1 MIIYL
6 INLFLLST
14 IATSGILLGISDI
27 IDKTREVKGSMTSER
42 SYPSPTEKLVVSTPI
57 TETGA
62 EIIPSPSVT
71 LKITNPAPTSLN
83 KKIST
88 PTITLTPIP
97 SVTLL
102 TLKPSATIAPSP
114 FPTTDQSIIPSY
126 GLNADT
132 LFSLVNNYRR
142 ENAKLLFTKDD
153 TTCSIASV
161 RAAQVYNEI
170 YGTSQMHAGLNAMQL
185 PYRITEN
192 IISYS
197 TEEEAFNWWKNDYIH
212 RIQMLGDFNYSC
224 TACSGNSCSQ
234 VFTSYIPK

>member
-42 SYPSPTEKLVVSTPI
+42 SYPTPTEKLVVSTSI
-57 TETGA
+57 TETEA
-62 EIIPSPSVT
+62 EIISSPSVT
-71 LKITNPAPTSLN
+71 PEITY
-83 KKIST
+83 ST
-88 PTITLTPIP
+88 PTSPNKKSSIPTITPVSIP
-97 SVTLL
+97 SVTPI

-114 FPTTDQSIIPSY
+114 FPTTDQSTIPSN

-132 LFSLVNNYRR
+132 LFSLVNNYRQ
-142 ENAKLLFTKDD
+142 ENGKPLFTKDES
-153 TTCSIASV
+153 TCSIASL
-161 RAAQVYNEI
+161 RAAQVNNEI

-234 VFTSYIPK
+234 VFTSYISK